1 MRTHILSKVNS
12 RDISPELARHSRRAE
27 RDHSE
32 QRWLVSYS
40 DFITLLFA
48 FFVVMYAISAV
59 NETKYARFHS
69 AINSA
74 FKENIRQG
82 SSGVLVIEQDSV
94 LKSLIDERNLQF
106 IELQRRQQ
114 ESIRAML
121 HQLGSVLA
129 PLVKQGMVRVL
140 QTGRGIVI
148 DLNAKVLFQE
158 GDAELQANAR
168 PTLDEVARVLNTNR
182 LAVEVKGHTDNIPI
196 RTALYPSN
204 WELSTARASRVVRF
218 FIDDGVASQRLTA
231 AGDAENDP
239 IVPNDSPEDRARNR
253 RVTVTVLTPTLKPV
267 EQGDYWGK

>member
-1 MRTHILSKVNS
+1 MRIHILSKENS
-12 RDISPELARHSRRAE
+12 RVIYPELARHSRRAE

-59 NETKYARFHS
+59 NEVKYARFHS

-74 FKENIRQG
+74 FKENIHQG

-94 LKSLIDERNLQF
+94 IKSLIDERNSQF
-106 IELQRRQQ
+106 VELQRRQQ
-114 ESIRAML
+114 DSIRAML
-121 HQLGSVLA
+121 HQLDSVLA
-129 PLVKQGMVRVL
+129 PLVKQGMVRVV

-148 DLNAKVLFQE
+148 DLNAQVLFQE
-158 GDAELQANAR
+158 GDADLQANAH
-168 PTLDEVARVLNTNR
+168 PPLDEVAKVLKTTG

-196 RTALYPSN
+196 STARYPSN

-218 FIDDGVASQRLTA
+218 FIEDGVVGQRLTA

-253 RVTVTVLTPTLKPV
+253 RVTVTVLTPTLKPA
-267 EQGDYWGK
+267 EQNDYWGK

>member
-1 MRTHILSKVNS
+1 MSKVNS
-12 RDISPELARHSRRAE
+12 RDTYPELARHSRRAE

-32 QRWLVSYS
+32 HRWLVSYS

-59 NETKYARFHS
+59 NEAKYARFHN

-74 FKENIRQG
+74 FKENVRQE

-94 LKSLIDERNLQF
+94 IKSLIDERNSQF
-106 IELQRRQQ
+106 VELQRRQQ
-114 ESIRAML
+114 DSIRAML
-121 HQLGSVLA
+121 HQLDTVLA
-129 PLVKQGMVRVL
+129 PLVKQGMVRVV

-158 GDAELQANAR
+158 GDADLQANAR
-168 PTLDEVARVLNTNR
+168 PPLDEVARVLKTTG
-182 LAVEVKGHTDNIPI
+182 LAVEVKGYTDNIPI
-196 RTALYPSN
+196 STARYPSN

-218 FIDDGVASQRLTA
+218 FIEDGVVGQRLTA

-239 IVPNDSPEDRARNR
+239 LVPNDSPEDRARNR
-253 RVTVTVLTPTLKPV
+253 RVTVTVLTPTLNPA
-267 EQGDYWGK
+267 EQNDDWEK